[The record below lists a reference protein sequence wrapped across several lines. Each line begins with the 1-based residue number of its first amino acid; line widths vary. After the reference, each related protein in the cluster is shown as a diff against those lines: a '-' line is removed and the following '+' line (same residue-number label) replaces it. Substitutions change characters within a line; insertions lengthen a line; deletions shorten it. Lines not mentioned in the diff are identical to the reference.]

1 MGVTGWLCFSSALAA
16 LVAGAAQG
24 DCTAQGPNRCPSTS
38 GTSWLQ
44 MKGIARRSQVGGQE
58 EPEFFPVHGG
68 VDKSCAGPSTMSA
81 TDSSKETVE
90 RSLEDCKNRCLA
102 TPSCKGLDWSGSRC
116 RVWTQ
121 HISGSLHRSG
131 STCLRL
137 VPDVSVLQN
146 FVAVNGGHGQSC
158 RGKHAFDKEAAY
170 YTASAAGSLEECKAA
185 CVQHPEC
192 QGISFASSGSC
203 EIWTRPE
210 GIEATAEDDGS
221 VCLKVP
227 TETTTS
233 TAPPTEPTTTSR
245 SKWKD
250 WEVFWG
256 MNCWKHH
263 GADEFDI
270 DPLRGQY
277 TLQECQE
284 ACLQEPE
291 CQGVVMPQSDEHASK
306 KTCWLRKNVHK
317 EKCRQGHP
325 FNFWLRPG
333 VQLQR
338 AGPASEAA
346 CCASFESWPNTDKVQ
361 CSGCMALVEAEPFGG
376 RCDKYCESF
385 GHVCYQAAEEV
396 NENCA
401 VKFTSRCDVAITGT
415 SDMLCTCR
423 HPQSMDEPKCDWPE
437 PEPLPPT
444 PSPDACCRNPS
455 QWPSVDNGV
464 TCDDCMALVVTAPY
478 GNRCDKYCESFDHV
492 CVAAAE
498 EQNENCEIQYTKRCD
513 EPIEGTS
520 DMLCKCVK
528 KNAPP
533 FCPAPPAPP
542 APTPE
547 PTPSPDARIQV
558 VGKQLL
564 VDGKPLH
571 LKGVAWNP
579 VPKGGRHPQDLD
591 FARFV
596 EEDSQIMQSMGI
608 NAVRTY
614 EPITDTW
621 ILDTLWRRGIWV
633 VNSVYNWGGAS
644 ARDAANPVKAV
655 KDHPAILMWSI
666 GNEWN
671 YNGLYVGS
679 SFFDCIAKIRDVA
692 KVVREFDTSH
702 PISSIYG
709 DTGKLDQAAQA
720 LPEIDVW
727 GINSYRGISFG
738 GLFDEFARIT
748 DKPMYLGEYGADAYN
763 AKINSEDR
771 ESQARATKELTEEI
785 LSKSSVS
792 NRGSCIGGF
801 VFEFN
806 DEWHKDNDGS
816 PDDHDTGGVAPGG
829 GPYPDRTFN
838 EEWWGLVTI
847 DREIR
852 PAGREY
858 AKTPIPGVE
867 KLVA

>member
-1 MGVTGWLCFSSALAA
+1 
-16 LVAGAAQG
+16 
-24 DCTAQGPNRCPSTS
+24 
-38 GTSWLQ
+38 
-44 MKGIARRSQVGGQE
+44 
-58 EPEFFPVHGG
+58 
-68 VDKSCAGPSTMSA
+68 
-81 TDSSKETVE
+81 
-90 RSLEDCKNRCLA
+90 
-102 TPSCKGLDWSGSRC
+102 
-116 RVWTQ
+116 
-121 HISGSLHRSG
+121 
-131 STCLRL
+131 
-137 VPDVSVLQN
+137 
-146 FVAVNGGHGQSC
+146 
-158 RGKHAFDKEAAY
+158 
-170 YTASAAGSLEECKAA
+170 
-185 CVQHPEC
+185 
-192 QGISFASSGSC
+192 
-203 EIWTRPE
+203 
-210 GIEATAEDDGS
+210 
-221 VCLKVP
+221 
-227 TETTTS
+227 
-233 TAPPTEPTTTSR
+233 
-245 SKWKD
+245 
-250 WEVFWG
+250 
-256 MNCWKHH
+256 
-263 GADEFDI
+263 
-270 DPLRGQY
+270 
-277 TLQECQE
+277 
-284 ACLQEPE
+284 
-291 CQGVVMPQSDEHASK
+291 
-306 KTCWLRKNVHK
+306 
-317 EKCRQGHP
+317 
-325 FNFWLRPG
+325 
-333 VQLQR
+333 
-338 AGPASEAA
+338 
-346 CCASFESWPNTDKVQ
+346 
-361 CSGCMALVEAEPFGG
+361 MALVEAAPFGG

-401 VKFTSRCDVAITGT
+401 VKFTSRCDEAITGT

-423 HPQSMDEPKCDWPE
+423 HPQSMDEPKCDWPG

-455 QWPSVDNGV
+455 RWPDVDNGV

-547 PTPSPDARIQV
+547 PTPSPNARIQV

-596 EEDSQIMQSMGI
+596 EEDAQIMQSMGI

-614 EPITDTW
+614 EPITEKW

-679 SFFDCIAKIRDVA
+679 SFFDCIAKIRDVV

-771 ESQARATKELTEEI
+771 ESQAKATKELTASWRRIVVPGFKLGVLDLREDVLAYRRAHGACGIAGHGDFWRESCCFRYSRRSAPLLRVVVAVCACLCVVVVEPGVGVLPLLVRNAAPRVGLW
-785 LSKSSVS
+785 LSPQS
-792 NRGSCIGGF
+792 R
-801 VFEFN
+801 
-806 DEWHKDNDGS
+806 
-816 PDDHDTGGVAPGG
+816 
-829 GPYPDRTFN
+829 
-838 EEWWGLVTI
+838 
-847 DREIR
+847 R
-852 PAGREY
+852 PASM
-858 AKTPIPGVE
+858 
-867 KLVA
+867 KLRYMHRHRV